1 VISIWPGP
9 RHGGFTC
16 GGAIACFRESALV
29 VDAVF
34 DDAVFDDAVF
44 DDAVFDDAVFDQ
56 VEGMSA
62 SRLRPMALA

>member
-1 VISIWPGP
+1 
-9 RHGGFTC
+9 
-16 GGAIACFRESALV
+16 
-29 VDAVF
+29 VF